1 MVIQFEEEKRMK
13 KRVSFIALG
22 CIVAGSLVL
31 SGCSTKAAVTSMPD
45 VIQVKN
51 VSDEP
56 KVSLSA
62 SETVEVVP
70 DMAEIVY
77 GITTENTDA
86 VRWRWRAMRS

>member
-1 MVIQFEEEKRMK
+1 
-13 KRVSFIALG
+13 
-22 CIVAGSLVL
+22 
-31 SGCSTKAAVTSMPD
+31 MPD

-86 VRWRWRAMRS
+86 VRCQQENTENLNHPDIRLFTGPEI